1 MNAILVKSVGT
12 GVAATGDTDPLALY
26 GDEIVFDVLRKGEMW
41 GRIPYGSIGNGRALF
56 VESRFELAIKI
67 LFIPVYSF
75 SYLSTARW
83 RDDTIEFLDVDVDDN
98 GERFFTSR
106 LGEEDA
112 TEIRSSNGQ
121 GRISGQIFPTN
132 HWNADVLRASKVLNT
147 LTGKMNNVRIEARG
161 QEYVPTEE
169 GDVKAMRYA
178 YTGELETEVWHDQE
192 DRWVKMRFVG
202 KDGVLIDYILPEVPR
217 PQRGNNKEMTTIEGS
232 RILWITGAGKG
243 IEGILRSSML
253 GMVGP
258 SR

>member
-1 MNAILVKSVGT
+1 MSANRCEMKTSLKIAAAILMNAIIVKSVGT
-12 GVAATGDTDPLALY
+12 GIAATGDTDPLALY
-26 GDEIVFDVLRKGEMW
+26 GDEIVFDVLRKGENV
-41 GRIPYGSIGNGRALF
+41 GTHTVRFDRKGRALF

-98 GERFFTSR
+98 GELFYLKAWR
-106 LGEEDA
+106 EEDA

-161 QEYVPTEE
+161 QEYVPTEG

-178 YTGELETEVWHDQE
+178 YTGELETEVWYDQE

-202 KDGVLIDYILPEVPR
+202 KDGVSIDYVCR
-217 PQRGNNKEMTTIEGS
+217 KCQ
-232 RILWITGAGKG
+232 
-243 IEGILRSSML
+243 
-253 GMVGP
+253 GP
-258 SR
+258 NAESIKK

>member
-1 MNAILVKSVGT
+1 MKTSLKIAAAILVNAILVKSVGT
-12 GVAATGDTDPLALY
+12 GIAATGDTDPLALY
-26 GDEIVFDVLRKGEMW
+26 GDEIVFDVLRKGENV
-41 GRIPYGSIGNGRALF
+41 GTHTVRFDRKGRALF

-98 GERFFTSR
+98 GELFYLKAWR
-106 LGEEDA
+106 EEDA

-161 QEYVPTEE
+161 QEYVPTEG

-178 YTGELETEVWHDQE
+178 YTGELETEVWYDQE

-202 KDGVLIDYILPEVPR
+202 KDGVSIDYVCR
-217 PQRGNNKEMTTIEGS
+217 KCQ
-232 RILWITGAGKG
+232 
-243 IEGILRSSML
+243 
-253 GMVGP
+253 GP
-258 SR
+258 NAEPIKK